1 MLTRKKATFPKEC
14 RFLWFYNEQI
24 LFLVLF
30 YPLACIDKCFN
41 PRSNLVIPTFCWV
54 VTALPWE
61 DGTFRVWHDS
71 QMTTVLAS
79 YSSYAV
85 R

>member
-1 MLTRKKATFPKEC
+1 MLTHKKATFPKEC
-14 RFLWFYNEQI
+14 RFLAFYNRE
-24 LFLVLF
+24 LLLLVCF
-30 YPLACIDKCFN
+30 YPLTSVDKCFN
-41 PRSNLVIPTFCWV
+41 PRSDFVAPTFSWV

-61 DGTFRVWHDS
+61 DGTFSVCHDS
-71 QMTTVLAS
+71 QVTAVLAS